1 MNNQDQHWIDA
12 TQKWLKTIIIE
23 YSICPFAKREVER
36 GSIFYVVSHE
46 RKIKNCLQQILQEC
60 ERLNTDASIET
71 SLLIYTGTFN
81 LFDDYLDFLAM
92 AEDILID
99 EGYEG
104 VYQLASFH
112 PDYIFNESDG
122 EDPANYTNRSP
133 FPMLHLLRESS
144 IDRAVSTYTD
154 TDKIPE
160 RNMNLTR
167 QLGLVKMKDLLIA
180 CSSTS

>member
-1 MNNQDQHWIDA
+1 MNTKDQLWINA
-12 TQKWLKTIIIE
+12 TQKWLKTFIIE
-23 YSICPFAKREVER
+23 YSICPFARREVER
-36 GSIFYVVSHE
+36 GSIFYAVNHE
-46 RKIKNCLQQILQEC
+46 RKIKNCLQHLLQEC
-60 ERLNTDASIET
+60 ERLNSDVSIET
-71 SLLIYTGTFN
+71 SLLIYTGTFK
-81 LFDDYLDFLAM
+81 LFDNYLDFLAM
-92 AEDILID
+92 AEDALID

-112 PDYIFNESDG
+112 PDYIFNESDA

-144 IDRAVSTYTD
+144 IDRAVSTYLD

-167 QLGLVKMKDLLIA
+167 QLGLAKMKDLLIA
-180 CSSTS
+180 CSHNF